1 VKKRRLRKK
10 RRLGE
15 FREDI
20 FRIRIKLKASL
31 LRNEAEDWD
40 WDILIPQVE
49 KLHLGVGGGSRWRP
63 DGVVCNFHVQSRF
76 GSVTKEQRQDLLDW
90 LSKRPEVESVDATGL
105 IDGWWPG
112 KEHDEWDKKHE
123 GDYE

>member
-1 VKKRRLRKK
+1 MPKGQRNSYHLLPKRHVYSEQRGPTNGVKKRRLRKK

-31 LRNEAEDWD
+31 PRNEAEDWD
-40 WDILIPQVE
+40 WDVLIPQVE

-76 GSVTKEQRQDLLDW
+76 GSVTKEQR
-90 LSKRPEVESVDATGL
+90 
-105 IDGWWPG
+105 
-112 KEHDEWDKKHE
+112 
-123 GDYE
+123 